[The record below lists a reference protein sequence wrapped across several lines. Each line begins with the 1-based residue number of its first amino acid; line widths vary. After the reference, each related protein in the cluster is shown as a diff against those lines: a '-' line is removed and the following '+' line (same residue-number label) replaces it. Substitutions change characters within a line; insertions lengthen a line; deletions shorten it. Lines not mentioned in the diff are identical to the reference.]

1 MKAKNF
7 VFLLFLFLFG
17 IGISFGQNETTSNE
31 DVEFTSE
38 PIVFSNGV
46 TLNILDGYVATN
58 EYNSDYL
65 ANKLGIASQD
75 EGDIVAVM
83 VPENLN
89 MVPDQPY
96 LVVLYYSGLV
106 ISEKQIAKFN
116 PDSLFFEL
124 VLNKNANTS
133 VNWIFTKWINDD
145 VKYDA
150 ESHQLRLNC
159 AYKSKYNIDVKQRQ
173 IAYWQFGNKGM
184 YHYVWV
190 CPEDK
195 IAIYPPPM
203 DELNQLLDINKGFAY
218 ENSVPD
224 VEVSEQ
230 LTLTELVGYE
240 DLGSNFLKTYG
251 KNPLDEKNE
260 DAKEEENSQPPV
272 ISANPLIMLIGNF
285 GFYTTF
291 LIFLVPVLII
301 VGILLYNNSFF
312 KPKEKEVPW
321 E

>member
-1 MKAKNF
+1 
-7 VFLLFLFLFG
+7 
-17 IGISFGQNETTSNE
+17 
-31 DVEFTSE
+31 
-38 PIVFSNGV
+38 
-46 TLNILDGYVATN
+46 
-58 EYNSDYL
+58 
-65 ANKLGIASQD
+65 
-75 EGDIVAVM
+75 
-83 VPENLN
+83 
-89 MVPDQPY
+89 
-96 LVVLYYSGLV
+96 VLYYSGLV
-106 ISEKQIAKFN
+106 ISEKEIAKFN

-145 VKYDA
+145 VTYDA

-218 ENSVPD
+218 QNSLPD
-224 VEVSEQ
+224 VEVNEQ

-312 KPKEKEVPW
+312 EPKEKEVPW
-321 E
+321 EE

>member
-1 MKAKNF
+1 MRQKS
-7 VFLLFLFLFG
+7 FLLMFFLFLFG
-17 IGISFGQNETTSNE
+17 IGISYGQNETTTDE

-38 PIVFSNGV
+38 PITFSNGV
-46 TLNILDGYVATN
+46 VLNILEGFVATN

-96 LVVLYYSGLV
+96 LVVLYYNDLV
-106 ISEKQIAKFN
+106 ISEKEIAKLN
-116 PDSLFFEL
+116 IDSLFFEL

-133 VNWIFTKWINDD
+133 VNWIFTKWMDDD
-145 VKYDA
+145 VVYNADN
-150 ESHQLRLNC
+150 HQLRLNC
-159 AYKSKYNIDVKQRQ
+159 LYKSKDNIDVKQRQ
-173 IAYWQFGNKGM
+173 IAYWQFGNKGT

-218 ENSVPD
+218 ENKLPD
-224 VEVSEQ
+224 VEEDLEIS
-230 LTLTELVGYE
+230 LATLVGYE
-240 DLGSNFLKTYG
+240 DLGSNFLKTNG
-251 KNPLDEKNE
+251 KNPLDEKST
-260 DAKEEENSQPPV
+260 EEEEEAKPPV
-272 ISANPLIMLIGNF
+272 ISANPFIMLIGNL
-285 GFYTTF
+285 GVYTTF
-291 LIFLVPVLII
+291 LIFLMPILII

-312 KPKEKEVPW
+312 EPKEKEVPW
-321 E
+321 ED